1 MCVAFKCVESG
12 CYKCSTIK
20 QYRISIHVYRPIN
33 FLAGETPKRSYTF
46 EERKAEKKKERHEC
60 DGVSGVSEEF
70 RSCLF
75 SADSLG
81 GDLG

>member
-1 MCVAFKCVESG
+1 MFIVPF
-12 CYKCSTIK
+12 
-20 QYRISIHVYRPIN
+20 ISWLEKHQREVIHLRKERP
-33 FLAGETPKRSYTF
+33 EKR
-46 EERKAEKKKERHEC
+46 KERHEC